1 MIFEIFRDD
10 LDTFFIKER
19 ESKAVAKPYD
29 TVLMFKVLIL
39 QSLYNLSDNALE
51 FQILDR
57 C

>member
-19 ESKAVAKPYD
+19 KSKAGAKPYD

-39 QSLYNLSDNALE
+39 QSLYNLSDNAME
-51 FQILDR
+51 FQIFDR

>member
-39 QSLYNLSDNALE
+39 QSLYNLSDNAME